1 MLRLQSLR
9 TLIEQYGTELHC
21 APRPIEI
28 AGRAY
33 DFNGRRALMGVI
45 NLSTD
50 SAYRESVCAS
60 ESEAVER
67 GRSLARH
74 GADFIDIGAESS
86 LPHAKRVSPGEQEAR
101 IVPVVK
107 ALAGEGLRVSVES
120 YHPQV
125 LEAAAQAGA
134 AIFNL
139 TGIRE
144 EREVLRLASRFGA
157 AVIHCYVQ
165 GDTVRDVAD
174 FAFEGTARGE
184 NPENISL
191 QKGEGKTPVAEM
203 VEKAGEMMEAREE
216 WFRER
221 IALAEAEGVRGN
233 ILDPGLGFY
242 YENLQ
247 DGDLRVNHQ
256 LSTLLNTFRLARL
269 GYPTLNI
276 LPHAPEIFG
285 EAHRRA
291 AEPFFAVIA
300 LLGGAHILRTHELET
315 VARIRQVMEGYP
327 E

>member
-1 MLRLQSLR
+1 MLQLQALR
-9 TLIEQYGTELHC
+9 TLIEQYGTELERV
-21 APRPIEI
+21 PRPIEI
-28 AGRAY
+28 AGRTY

-45 NLSTD
+45 NLSSD

-60 ESEAVER
+60 ETEAVER
-67 GRSLARH
+67 GRSLARQ

-86 LPHAKRVSPGEQEAR
+86 LPQAKRISPGEQEAR

-107 ALAGEGLRVSVES
+107 VLAREGLRVSVES

-165 GDTVRDVAD
+165 GETVRDATD
-174 FAFEGTARGE
+174 FAFEGTVRGE
-184 NPENISL
+184 NPGAFTL
-191 QKGEGKTPVAEM
+191 QIEQMTEM
-203 VEKAGEMMEAREE
+203 VEKAGETMEAREE

-221 IALAEAEGVRGN
+221 IALAEAEGVHRN

-242 YENLQ
+242 YENLE
-247 DGDLRVNHQ
+247 DGALRVNHQ
-256 LSTLLNTFRLARL
+256 LSTFLQTFRLTRL

-285 EAHRRA
+285 EAYRRA

-300 LLGGAHILRTHELET
+300 LLGGTHILRTHELET

-327 E
+327 G

>member
-1 MLRLQSLR
+1 MLQLHALR
-9 TLIEQYGTELHC
+9 TLLEGFGPELDH
-21 APRPIEI
+21 APRPLEI
-28 AGRAY
+28 GGRVY
-33 DFNGRRALMGVI
+33 DFTGRRALMGVI
-45 NLSTD
+45 NLSSD
-50 SAYRESVCAS
+50 SAYRESVCAN
-60 ESEAVER
+60 ENEAVER

-86 LPHAKRVSPGEQEAR
+86 LPHAERISPGEQQAR
-101 IVPVVK
+101 IVPVVQ
-107 ALAGEGLRVSVES
+107 ALAREGLRVSVES

-144 EREVLRLASRFGA
+144 EREVLRLASRFGT
-157 AVIHCYVQ
+157 AVVHCYVQ
-165 GDTVRDVAD
+165 GETVRDVAD
-174 FAFEGTARGE
+174 FAFEGTARGDGPQE
-184 NPENISL
+184 FTMRL
-191 QKGEGKTPVAEM
+191 AAEM
-203 VEKAGEMMEAREE
+203 MDAREA

-221 IALAEAEGVRGN
+221 LALAEAEGVRGN

-242 YENLQ
+242 YKNLE
-247 DGDLRVNHQ
+247 DGPLRVNHQ
-256 LSTLLNTFRLARL
+256 LSTLLNTFRLNRL

-285 EAHRRA
+285 EETRRA

-315 VARIRQVMEGYP
+315 VDRIRQVMEGYP
-327 E
+327 G